1 MGEVAESGQEVLNQA
16 FDLDVAVGNG
26 ISPADIKRL
35 KDFGIATLEMVLMYT
50 KKDLEKVKGEVI
62 YYLLKLTPIWGISGT
77 SGSVVSG
84 QKIQRDLLCTDLGI
98 F

>member
-1 MGEVAESGQEVLNQA
+1 MGEVAEPGQEVLNQA

-50 KKDLEKVKGEVI
+50 KKDLEKVKGKKFQ
-62 YYLLKLTPIWGISGT
+62 KLNFFYENLTKNYI
-77 SGSVVSG
+77 
-84 QKIQRDLLCTDLGI
+84 RR
-98 F
+98 FF

>member
-50 KKDLEKVKGEVI
+50 KKDLEKVKGNIFDYSYKRPGLPSIEN
-62 YYLLKLTPIWGISGT
+62 LT
-77 SGSVVSG
+77 
-84 QKIQRDLLCTDLGI
+84 KIDSFRL
-98 F
+98 FRNKS

>member
-1 MGEVAESGQEVLNQA
+1 MGEVAEPGQEVLNQA

-50 KKDLEKVKGEVI
+50 KKDLEKVKGKKFQ
-62 YYLLKLTPIWGISGT
+62 KLNLFYENLA
-77 SGSVVSG
+77 
-84 QKIQRDLLCTDLGI
+84 KNYI
-98 F
+98 FRFF

>member
-1 MGEVAESGQEVLNQA
+1 MGEVAEPGQEVLNQA

-50 KKDLEKVKGEVI
+50 KKDLEKVKGKKFQ
-62 YYLLKLTPIWGISGT
+62 KLNF
-77 SGSVVSG
+77 
-84 QKIQRDLLCTDLGI
+84 L
-98 F
+98 

>member
-1 MGEVAESGQEVLNQA
+1 MGEVAEPGQEVLNQA

-50 KKDLEKVKGEVI
+50 KKDLEKVKGKKFQ
-62 YYLLKLTPIWGISGT
+62 KLNFFYENLAKNYIS
-77 SGSVVSG
+77 
-84 QKIQRDLLCTDLGI
+84 R
-98 F
+98 FF

>member
-50 KKDLEKVKGEVI
+50 KKDLEKVKGNIFGYRYKHPELPSI
-62 YYLLKLTPIWGISGT
+62 ENLT
-77 SGSVVSG
+77 
-84 QKIQRDLLCTDLGI
+84 KIDSFR
-98 F
+98 FFRNKS